1 MPSELSRSR
10 KTSGLLASDFKANF
24 AKSWLNETFRSN
36 AVGHELRENVSRHSD
51 LVQQQNMEQAGQRLR
66 YRERQVLSLCKIP
79 RFTH

>member
-1 MPSELSRSR
+1 LPSELSRSR
-10 KTSGLLASDFKANF
+10 KALGLVARDLKADF
-24 AKSWLNETFRSN
+24 AKGWLDETFRNN
-36 AVGHELRENVSRHSD
+36 ALGHELGENVSRQSD